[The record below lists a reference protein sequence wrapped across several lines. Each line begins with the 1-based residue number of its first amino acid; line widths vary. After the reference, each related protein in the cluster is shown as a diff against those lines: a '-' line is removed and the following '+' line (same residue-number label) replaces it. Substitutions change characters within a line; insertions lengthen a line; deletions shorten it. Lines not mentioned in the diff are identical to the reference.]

1 MVTYHVLRALWIRAV
16 AGDIVLCSSARHF
29 TLKLPLFIPMYKRV
43 SVNLLLGGGVSPAM
57 D

>member
-43 SVNLLLGGGVSPAM
+43 SVNLLLGGGG
-57 D
+57 